1 MNNSLIKMIKINSL
15 QYNSNRDPQVYRRCV
30 NEAFRI
36 QALLAGAGTARCTL
50 RNAQNEV
57 IAEKAVALPGT
68 FSHELSFATPGTRI
82 ITLFAEGAGQKFAQD
97 LRLDV
102 MEHAWVG

>member
-1 MNNSLIKMIKINSL
+1 MNNQLIKMIKINSL
-15 QYNSNRDPQVYRRCV
+15 QYNPNRDPQVYRRSV

-36 QALLAGAGTARCTL
+36 QALLAGEGTARCTL
-50 RNAQNEV
+50 RDADQQV
-57 IAEKAVALPGT
+57 IAEKAIALPGCFT
-68 FSHELSFATPGTRI
+68 HELAYTTPGVRI
-82 ITLFAEGAGQKFAQD
+82 VTLLAEGAGQKFSQD